1 MSGLCFWQR
10 NPVTGGTADNRA
22 FSHSPLVQLTDNS
35 TCPKNDAF
43 QKALARGCSYPAQNG
58 FDTQRSKVCDYCE
71 LCALSSITAHSFASG
86 TDMAYS
92 QCIHSSLQS
101 RNKSGGGHGV
111 VEAVNKMTIAT
122 KSAKCFTVSS
132 RNFKHV
138 AAVKYLQWQKKKKKI
153 NEKSDIKE
161 RQKALAHLPQEG
173 TKVYLTICQMTHGL
187 QQFSSFTN

>member
-1 MSGLCFWQR
+1 M
-10 NPVTGGTADNRA
+10 A
-22 FSHSPLVQLTDNS
+22 
-35 TCPKNDAF
+35 
-43 QKALARGCSYPAQNG
+43 
-58 FDTQRSKVCDYCE
+58 
-71 LCALSSITAHSFASG
+71 SSQF
-86 TDMAYS
+86 M
-92 QCIHSSLQS
+92 HSSLQS
-101 RNKSGGGHGV
+101 CNKSGGGHGV

-138 AAVKYLQWQKKKKKI
+138 AAVKFLQWQKKI

-173 TKVYLTICQMTHGL
+173 TKVYLTICQMMHGL